1 MFFDTHA
8 HYDSDRFDNDRSA
21 VLSALPGLGVDLVID
36 PGCDEVSSKAAV
48 ALAEEYEFLYAAVGW
63 QPQELKESYYDG
75 ALDVIRQ
82 LAAHPKVVAI
92 GEIGLDYY
100 WDTSYNEFQQEILRE
115 QFRLAEELDLP
126 VIFHDREAH
135 GDSLA
140 IVRDFPNV
148 RGVFHCYSGSAEMA
162 KVLLDLGWYLGF
174 DGPVTYKNS
183 KKHREVLEICPMDR
197 ILIETD
203 SPYLS
208 PEPKRGTRNHSGNL
222 ELINAKLSEIK
233 GVSPEEMA
241 RITMENGRRLFRL

>member
-8 HYDSDRFDNDRSA
+8 HYDSDRFDSDRGA

-48 ALAEEYEFLYAAVGW
+48 ALAEKYEFLYAAVGW

-100 WDTSYNEFQQEILRE
+100 WDTSYNDFQQEILRE
-115 QFRLAEELDLP
+115 QFCLAEELDLP

-140 IVRDFPNV
+140 IVREFPNV

-174 DGPVTYKNS
+174 DGPVTYKNA

-222 ELINAKLSEIK
+222 ELINAKLAEIK

-241 RITMENGRRLFRL
+241 RITTENGRRLFRL

>member
-48 ALAEEYEFLYAAVGW
+48 ALAEEYAFLYAAVGW

-140 IVRDFPNV
+140 IVREFPNV

-174 DGPVTYKNS
+174 DGPATYKNA

-222 ELINAKLSEIK
+222 ELINAKLAEIK